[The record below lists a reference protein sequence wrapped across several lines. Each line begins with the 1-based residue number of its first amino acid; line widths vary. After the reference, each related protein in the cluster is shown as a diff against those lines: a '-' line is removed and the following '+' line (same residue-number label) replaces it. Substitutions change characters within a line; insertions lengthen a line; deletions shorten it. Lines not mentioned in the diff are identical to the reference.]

1 MNRIELE
8 DYLQQH
14 NGAQVSYPFGADV
27 KVYKVMDK
35 MFALVFQSDTAA
47 RVNLKASPGDV
58 EVLVDQFA
66 SITPGYHMNK
76 RHWITVNLG
85 GDVPTTML
93 ADLTEQSYA
102 LVVSKLSKKV
112 QQQLLGE
119 ARFGGGESEL

>member
-1 MNRIELE
+1 MANTMWWKERVLNRIELE

-58 EVLVDQFA
+58 EVLVDGFWQRSSQYGDNATKKGLQTKFV
-66 SITPGYHMNK
+66 SGPPNKEVSLGTRITAQN
-76 RHWITVNLG
+76 
-85 GDVPTTML
+85 
-93 ADLTEQSYA
+93 AE
-102 LVVSKLSKKV
+102 
-112 QQQLLGE
+112 
-119 ARFGGGESEL
+119 